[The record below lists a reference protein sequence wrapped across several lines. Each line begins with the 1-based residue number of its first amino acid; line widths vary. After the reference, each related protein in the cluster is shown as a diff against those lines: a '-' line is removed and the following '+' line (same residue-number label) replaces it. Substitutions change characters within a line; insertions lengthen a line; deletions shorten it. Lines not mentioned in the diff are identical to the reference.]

1 MKKKKLNNNIL
12 LKPHLLLLLLSTLV
26 IAMTSLFV
34 GVAQA
39 PFNAII
45 TGSPEA
51 WLTLTTSRIPRL
63 LSLILAGSGLAICG
77 VILQQV
83 VQNRFAE
90 PATTGG
96 LDAAKLGVLIAVIH
110 WPELGLQG
118 KAGAALLFCLL
129 TSTLF
134 VLILR
139 QIRIKNTILVPVIGL
154 MYGGVLSAIAD
165 FYAYQHNLM
174 QNMQAWLLGD
184 FSKVIQGNY
193 EILYFV
199 VPIVLVTYLFAQRFT
214 IIGMGESFASSLGL
228 NYFTMIASALFIVS
242 LCVAA
247 IMVTVGSL
255 PFVGLVIPNLVAMR
269 YGDNI
274 QQTLPISALYGALFL
289 IVCDIFGRL
298 IIFPFEI
305 PIGLT
310 SGCFGGLLFLFILR
324 KSKR

>member
-1 MKKKKLNNNIL
+1 MNNNIL
-12 LKPHLLLLLLSTLV
+12 LKSHLIFLV
-26 IAMTSLFV
+26 LITFAIAMTSLFV
-34 GVAQA
+34 GVAQTS
-39 PFNAII
+39 FSAII
-45 TGSPEA
+45 TGSPDA
-51 WLTLTTSRIPRL
+51 WFMMTTSRLPRL

-77 VILQQV
+77 VILQQI

-110 WPELGLQG
+110 WPELGLQA
-118 KAGAALLFCLL
+118 KAGAALFFCLL
-129 TSTLF
+129 TSSIF

-139 QIRIKNTILVPVIGL
+139 QIRIKNTVLVPVIGL

-199 VPIVLVTYLFAQRFT
+199 VPIVFITYLFAQRFT

-228 NYFTMIASALFIVS
+228 NYFLMIAFALFIVS
-242 LCVAA
+242 LCVATV
-247 IMVTVGSL
+247 MVTVGSL

-289 IVCDIFGRL
+289 IICDIFGRL

-310 SGCFGGLLFLFILR
+310 SGCLGGLLFLFILK

>member
-1 MKKKKLNNNIL
+1 VNNNL
-12 LKPHLLLLLLSTLV
+12 LKHHFLVLVLSTFA
-26 IAMTSLFV
+26 IAMASLFV
-34 GVAQA
+34 GVAQTS
-39 PFNAII
+39 FSAII
-45 TGSPEA
+45 TGSPDA
-51 WLTLTTSRIPRL
+51 WFMMTSSRLPRL

-110 WPELGLQG
+110 WPELGLQA
-118 KAGAALLFCLL
+118 KTAAALVFCLL
-129 TSTLF
+129 TSSIF
-134 VLILR
+134 VMILR
-139 QIRIKNTILVPVIGL
+139 QVRIKNTVLVPVIGL

-184 FSKVIQGNY
+184 FSKIIQGNY

-199 VPIVLVTYLFAQRFT
+199 VPIVFMTYLFAQRFI

-228 NYFTMIASALFIVS
+228 NYFLMLAFALFIVS
-242 LCVAA
+242 LCVATVM
-247 IMVTVGSL
+247 ITVGSL

-274 QQTLPISALYGALFL
+274 QQTLPITAIYGALFL
-289 IVCDIFGRL
+289 IICDTFGRL

-310 SGCFGGLLFLFILR
+310 SGCIGGLLFIFIFK

>member
-1 MKKKKLNNNIL
+1 MKNEIFLRNHL
-12 LKPHLLLLLLSTLV
+12 FLLLLATLV
-26 IAMTSLFV
+26 ISMVSLFV
-34 GVAQA
+34 GVAKI
-39 PFNAII
+39 PLYGVIN
-45 TGSPEA
+45 GSSDV
-51 WLTLTTSRIPRL
+51 WFTLTTSRIPRL
-63 LSLILAGSGLAICG
+63 LSLVLAGSGLAICG
-77 VILQQV
+77 VILQQII
-83 VQNRFAE
+83 QNRFAE

-96 LDAAKLGVLIAVIH
+96 LDAAKLGILIAVIH

-118 KAGAALLFCLL
+118 KAGAALFFCVL
-129 TSTLF
+129 TSSVF

-154 MYGGVLSAIAD
+154 MYGGVLSAIAE
-165 FYAYQHNLM
+165 FYAYQHNLT

-184 FSKVIQGNY
+184 FSKVIQGSY
-193 EILYFV
+193 EVLYFV
-199 VPIVLVTYLFAQRFT
+199 VPIIIITYLFAQRFI
-214 IIGMGESFASSLGL
+214 IIGMGEGFASSLGI
-228 NYFTMIASALFIVS
+228 NYFVMIAFALFIVS

-247 IMVTVGSL
+247 VMVTVGSL

-274 QQTLPISALYGALFL
+274 KQTLPLSALFGALFL
-289 IVCDIFGRL
+289 IVCDICGRV

-310 SGCFGGLLFLFILR
+310 SGCLGGLLFLFILK